1 MNHRFQVKSTIHKR
15 NLLYFWGVGV
25 KINKRVRKTPPTAYH
40 AFVVIK
46 NFLLIDLQIK
56 VDHQI
61 HISFVVAEPFLDC
74 VGTP

>member
-1 MNHRFQVKSTIHKR
+1 MAYLRSLEHFLHRKSCISE
-15 NLLYFWGVGV
+15 VC
-25 KINKRVRKTPPTAYH
+25 PTAYH

-74 VGTP
+74 VQAHRN